1 KLNIEVK
8 IPRKP
13 LIVKDRAFELFPH
26 QVEAI
31 ESWRKAD
38 YNGLFKLATG
48 SGKTFTSISAMVEL
62 YEERHK
68 NGNAT
73 FVIISVPY
81 IELANQWVKELA
93 PFNVIPI
100 QCY

>member
-1 KLNIEVK
+1 
-8 IPRKP
+8 
-13 LIVKDRAFELFPH
+13 
-26 QVEAI
+26 
-31 ESWRKAD
+31 

-93 PFNVIPI
+93 PFNVVPV
-100 QCY
+100 QCYDSSNNWAAALDKKILRFRSGTL